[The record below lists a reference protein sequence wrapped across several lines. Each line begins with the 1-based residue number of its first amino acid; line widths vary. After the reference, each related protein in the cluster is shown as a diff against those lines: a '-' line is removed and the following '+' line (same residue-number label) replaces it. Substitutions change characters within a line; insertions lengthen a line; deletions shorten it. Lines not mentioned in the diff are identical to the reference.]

1 MSKIKKIEKDDLGRF
16 QVLDLFDK
24 VNEIIEVLNN
34 SFITND
40 PDTAYGEVTDSLP
53 MEGLATIT
61 CDRLTPMTNETTC
74 ELTVDHLLNMIEGDA
89 LYAGVKCPK
98 CGAKYFEVG
107 PTYCTAVNYPTII
120 KDGVNINPDRNKSV
134 TTYTCCECG
143 HRWKE

>member
-1 MSKIKKIEKDDLGRF
+1 MKIKPLEKHNGRYELAEVPEKI
-16 QVLDLFDK
+16 
-24 VNEIIEVLNN
+24 NEIIEFLNN

-40 PDTAYGEVTDSLP
+40 PDTVYGSVTGS
-53 MEGLATIT
+53 LATIS

-74 ELTVDHLLNMIEGDA
+74 ELTVDHLADMVKGASIYDN
-89 LYAGVKCPK
+89 VKCPK

-107 PTYCTAVNYPTII
+107 SSYCTTVYYPAIV

-143 HRWKE
+143 HKWEQ